1 MADTTSIASR
11 MEKLAQLKRM
21 KEGLAKGTAATPAS
35 AAAELE
41 AATSATEAFESF
53 PAVEPDFPA
62 EPELS
67 IPEDVLQAPTVAD
80 DQGPSDDPSDFD
92 PASVWEEESSTETS
106 VAEDEDSAPDQETT
120 PETTATTDD
129 GDVNFIMKSS
139 EPSIQDEVETAEF
152 DRFDDEA
159 PSAQMSDDENTSAKG
174 LSASALGIDD
184 EAFADFDEIAAI
196 AGTGGVAAAAAT
208 SMTAGSTDDEPADS
222 SEDTQIPDFS
232 DSEVEAELLE
242 REFEN
247 EALAEL
253 PSTKKQET
261 ATGAAAPAAD
271 ENPEGRI
278 SISFD
283 ESRSTLLNHVSRQM
297 GCSVD
302 DVVVTALDWYLDA
315 LFGEDE
321 EAKSA

>member
-67 IPEDVLQAPTVAD
+67 IPEDVLQAPDVGD
-80 DQGPSDDPSDFD
+80 GHEPSDDPSDFD
-92 PASVWEEESSTETS
+92 PASVWQEEDSSEMSFT
-106 VAEDEDSAPDQETT
+106 EDEDSASDQEIK
-120 PETTATTDD
+120 PETTATAED

-139 EPSIQDEVETAEF
+139 EPSAQEEFETAEF
-152 DRFDDEA
+152 DTFDDEA
-159 PSAQMSDDENTSAKG
+159 PNAPATHDENTPTKG

-196 AGTGGVAAAAAT
+196 AGAGGVAAAAAT
-208 SMTAGSTDDEPADS
+208 SMTAGSADDETADS
-222 SEDTQIPDFS
+222 SEETQIPDFS
-232 DSEVEAELLE
+232 DSEIEAELLE

-247 EALAEL
+247 ETLTEL
-253 PSTKKQET
+253 PSLEQES
-261 ATGAAAPAAD
+261 APDIAAPVVD